1 MQKALTYIRR
11 ASLAVIVA
19 GGAWL
24 LWPPPEEGERGERAA
39 VSARRK
45 TDAGY
50 VIKFSPGFQYLPGQV
65 PYGIGE
71 PLKGLAEVI
80 EDFESFYLEE
90 KGINVRID
98 VVTIPGVREYL
109 VAQLSSGLAPDII
122 NVNVEDVWVDIQ
134 KGWYVPLD
142 AFLEAPNQWVYQQGD
157 PTQPGYEQWW
167 DMFKYQAISRGKA
180 APDNRNYA
188 VSFDMIETGIYYN
201 KDVFRSLG
209 LSEPKLWEDWIAV
222 MEKLKAAGYIP
233 LLMNVFSFND
243 WCKDLFFDQLYYE
256 ILPGIDLLKDPVR
269 EQYLAGYL
277 DADEIAFLFQK
288 GFFTRDDPRYLDV
301 WRVMRELRQYSN
313 ENLTSI
319 DPIRE
324 FVTQRGAQL
333 WQHSGLAYRFSGDT
347 ELEFEWGVFYLP
359 RFTRTTSPY
368 ASGTDMCVIGGSGTQ
383 LEVTNS
389 AVRDTDP
396 SLPMEERI
404 QRSKR
409 LQIVIDFFQFI
420 MLPEHYARIVN
431 EYPGF
436 IPNVIGVEPLPVLQ
450 PFVEILE
457 RRYTTTKWTYTF
469 DLKFSEIQQRMLEL
483 YLNGGVDLE
492 EFMEWQE
499 GNIAAAVQNHLKR
512 KGVDLDALE
521 AAWEKLAPVRA
532 EYEGFPVNE

>member
-1 MQKALTYIRR
+1 LHKALTYIRR
-11 ASLAVIVA
+11 FSLVA
-19 GGAWL
+19 ILLGGTWL
-24 LWPPPEEGERGERAA
+24 LWPSSEEAVNGDSSAA
-39 VSARRK
+39 SARHEQEA
-45 TDAGY
+45 DY

-80 EDFESFYLEE
+80 EDFEAFYLEE
-90 KGINVRID
+90 EGLNVRVD
-98 VVTIPGVREYL
+98 VVTTPGVREYL
-109 VAQLSSGLAPDII
+109 VAQLSSNLAPDII
-122 NVNVEDVWVDIQ
+122 NVNVEDVWLDTQ

-142 AFLEAPNQWVYQQGD
+142 VFLEAPNKWVYKKGD
-157 PTQPGYEQWW
+157 PNRPGYEQWW

-188 VSFDMIETGIYYN
+188 VSFDMIETGIFYN
-201 KDVFRSLG
+201 KNIFQEMDLTIP
-209 LSEPKLWEDWIAV
+209 ETWEEWLVI
-222 MEKLKAAGYIP
+222 MEKLDKAGYIP

-243 WCKDLFFDQLYYE
+243 WAKDLFFDQLYYE

-288 GFFTRDDPRYLDV
+288 GFFTRKDPRYLDV
-301 WRVMRELRQYSN
+301 WRIMHDVRKYSN
-313 ENLTSI
+313 KNLTSV

-333 WQHSGLAYRFSGDT
+333 WQHSGLAYRFYGDT
-347 ELEFEWGVFYLP
+347 ELEFEWDVFYLP
-359 RFTRTTSPY
+359 KFTKETSRY
-368 ASGTDMCVIGGSGTQ
+368 ASDTDMCVIGGSGTQ

-396 SLPMEERI
+396 SLPMAERI
-404 QRSKR
+404 RQSKR
-409 LQIVIDFFQFI
+409 LRIVIDFFQFI
-420 MLPEHYARIVN
+420 MLPEHYERIVN

-436 IPNVIGVEPLPVLQ
+436 IPNVVGVEPLPVLQ
-450 PFVEILE
+450 PFIDILD

-469 DLKFSEIQQRMLEL
+469 DLKFTEIQQRMLEL
-483 YLNGGVDLE
+483 YLNDGVDLD

-499 GNIAAAVQNHLKR
+499 GNIAASAQNHLKR
-512 KGVDLDALE
+512 KAVNLDGLE
-521 AAWEKLAPVRA
+521 ATWDELASLRA
-532 EYEGFPVNE
+532 EYEGLPANE